1 MARQKKEEEE
11 LLAVRGVPAFILC
24 IATCKGVKPIR
35 LSNSPVLE
43 SLCRRQVELY
53 ISSDLSVPAKKRLR
67 FIVARKAIRICT
79 TTYIYTIVN

>member
-24 IATCKGVKPIR
+24 IATCKGVKPLR

-53 ISSDLSVPAKKRLR
+53 ISSDLSVQAKKRLR

>member
-24 IATCKGVKPIR
+24 IATCKGVKPLR

-53 ISSDLSVPAKKRLR
+53 ISSDLSVQAKSACVSSLW
-67 FIVARKAIRICT
+67 RKAIRIYP